1 MYCPFITLCIILS
14 FYAAP
19 NGVTVVIEGM
29 EPKCKS
35 YNLKYK
41 MM

>member
-1 MYCPFITLCIILS
+1 MFL
-14 FYAAP
+14 YAAP
-19 NGVTVVIEGM
+19 NGVTVVIEGLK
-29 EPKCKS
+29 PKYKS